1 MLVFLHKWR
10 VVMICLLHRWYL
22 KNIPERSIMLLAI
35 LFAIPYCLIARNDG
49 PVYNRSRD
57 TNSVSE
63 LIYPK
68 LVNSF
73 YELRGNH
80 LFWFLSDTNSFSLR
94 QLLKEK
100 IDSSINSGLKKEK
113 YHITEIGKY
122 IYKNFLPADSI
133 TATRIEWIFT
143 DAAIAYCK
151 DMYQGNDIDQW
162 ILSDE
167 LSSKQETEDN
177 KFLLKELSN
186 VNSPE
191 DLLVLFNLL
200 EPCDVEYQ
208 TIKKELQFKRDSLTS
223 LQKKQITTSLQV
235 YRWMHHFKFE
245 KWIIVNI
252 ASATLRYYGYD
263 SIKLRMKAVVGK
275 PSTKTP
281 RIATYC
287 NYTILYPYW
296 NVPAS
301 IALNELLPEF
311 KANPEDVDA
320 LNMQVLDLK
329 GNIVDHH
336 KLNWKNYNRN
346 YFPFR
351 IRQSTGCDNSLGVM
365 KFNLTSPFSVYL
377 HDTNNKAAFLS
388 GYRYYSHGCI
398 RIEEPIELANEV
410 LPDKLDS
417 NFLIS
422 CLKDQQPVAIK
433 IDNPIPVFVIYQ
445 TVETN
450 ASGKLQYN
458 KDVYGLLK

>member
-1 MLVFLHKWR
+1 
-10 VVMICLLHRWYL
+10 MIYPLCRWYL
-22 KNIPERSIMLLAI
+22 MNILKRSITLFAI
-35 LFAIPYCLIARNDG
+35 LFTIPYCLIAGNDR
-49 PVYNRSRD
+49 PVYNNSRD
-57 TNSVSE
+57 TNGVSE
-63 LIYPK
+63 LFYPK

-73 YELRGNH
+73 YESRSNR
-80 LFWFLSDTNSFSLR
+80 LFWFLPDTNSYSLR

-100 IDSSINSGLKKEK
+100 IDSSVNSGLKKEK
-113 YHITEIGKY
+113 YHITDIDKY
-122 IYKNFLPADSI
+122 TDSNFILRDSI
-133 TATRIEWIFT
+133 DAVKTDRIFT

-151 DMYQGNDIDQW
+151 DMYQGNDIDQLM
-162 ILSDE
+162 LSDE

-177 KFLLKELSN
+177 KFLLQGLSIA
-186 VNSPE
+186 NSRE
-191 DLLVLFNLL
+191 ALHAFFNSL
-200 EPCDVEYQ
+200 EPRDAEYQ
-208 TIKKELQFKRDSLTS
+208 TIKKDLQSKRDSLTS
-223 LQKKQITTSLQV
+223 LQKKQLTTSLQF
-235 YRWMHHFKFE
+235 YRWMHHFKFK
-245 KWIIVNI
+245 KWIEVNI
-252 ASATLRYYGYD
+252 ASATLRYYEYD

-287 NYTILYPYW
+287 NYIVLYPYW

-311 KANPEDVDA
+311 KANPGDVDA

-346 YFPFR
+346 YFPFH

-377 HDTNNKAAFLS
+377 HDTNSKVAFLS

-410 LPDKLDS
+410 LPNKVDS
-417 NFLIS
+417 NFLAA
-422 CLKDQQPVAIK
+422 CLKEQQPVTLK
-433 IDNPIPVFVIYQ
+433 LENPIPVFVIYQ
-445 TVETN
+445 TVETS
-450 ASGKLQYN
+450 AGGKLQYN

>member
-1 MLVFLHKWR
+1 
-10 VVMICLLHRWYL
+10 MIYLFYQRHIMNLLKH
-22 KNIPERSIMLLAI
+22 IILLFAI
-35 LFAIPYCLIARNDG
+35 LFTIPYCLIARDDR
-49 PVYNRSRD
+49 PVYNNSRD
-57 TNSVSE
+57 TNSMSE
-63 LIYPK
+63 LVYPK

-73 YELRGNH
+73 YELRSNQ
-80 LFWFLSDTNSFSLR
+80 LFWFLSDTNSYTLR

-100 IDSSINSGLKKEK
+100 IDSSINSGLKKKK
-113 YHITEIGKY
+113 YHITDINKY
-122 IYKNFLPADSI
+122 TDNNFILLDSMDAVKI
-133 TATRIEWIFT
+133 DRIFT

-151 DMYQGNDIDQW
+151 DMYEGNDIDHW
-162 ILSDE
+162 MLSDE

-177 KFLLKELSN
+177 KFLLQGLSN
-186 VNSPE
+186 ANSRE
-191 DLLVLFNLL
+191 ALLVFFNSL
-200 EPCDVEYQ
+200 EPRDAEYQ
-208 TIKKELQFKRDSLTS
+208 IIKQELQFKHDSLTS
-223 LQKKQITTSLQV
+223 LQKKQLSTSLQF

-245 KWIIVNI
+245 KWIVVNI
-252 ASATLRYYGYD
+252 ASATLRYYDHD

-287 NYTILYPYW
+287 NYIVLYPYW

-311 KANPEDVDA
+311 KRNPGDVDA

-346 YFPFR
+346 YFPFH
-351 IRQSTGCDNSLGVM
+351 IRQSTGCDNSLGIM

-377 HDTNNKAAFLS
+377 HDTNNKVAFLS

-398 RIEEPIELANEV
+398 RIEEPIELANYL
-410 LPDKLDS
+410 LPNKVDS
-417 NFLIS
+417 NFLAS
-422 CLKDQQPVAIK
+422 CLKEQQPVTLK
-433 IDNPIPVFVIYQ
+433 IDNPIPVFVVYQ

-450 ASGKLQYN
+450 AEGKLQYN
-458 KDVYGLLK
+458 KDVYRLLK